1 VIGSIK
7 GSKTVVLRDSV
18 ENIIKLYGGK
28 KYGPTMRVEF
38 PLDDTKAMAEAYMFG
53 LAASVLKYAP
63 DNSSLHRASVYV
75 LNITNE
81 GYGSGRVNYLI
92 ETLSVE
98 NFSVNSPTIHC
109 NLRDIIQSKL
119 LSSHPIRTC
128 RK

>member
-1 VIGSIK
+1 MPYKYVLKWYRGETERVTVEAWHRYPNDKKEKEKPAFVIGSIK

-75 LNITNE
+75 LNIKWVMSFNA
-81 GYGSGRVNYLI
+81 V
-92 ETLSVE
+92 
-98 NFSVNSPTIHC
+98 
-109 NLRDIIQSKL
+109 DI
-119 LSSHPIRTC
+119 
-128 RK
+128 